1 MRFGSPPSLR
11 PITLFSVAAAAAV
24 TVLAGANTAR
34 AEALVVPLDHSAR
47 LKIAGAAQ
55 SVVVGNPTVADV
67 TVVDSHTLFVSGR
80 GYGVT
85 DVVVLDG
92 AGRTLYSTE
101 VVVGVAHTGR
111 VSVFRGAE
119 RTDMACSPNCQVS
132 IRTGGGGGGGG
143 SSPAPSSPGVSLPGA
158 PSGPASE

>member
-1 MRFGSPPSLR
+1 M
-11 PITLFSVAAAAAV
+11 
-24 TVLAGANTAR
+24 
-34 AEALVVPLDHSAR
+34 PLDHSTR
-47 LKIAGAAQ
+47 LKVAGAAQ

-85 DVVVLDG
+85 DVVVLD
-92 AGRTLYSTE
+92 ASGRTLYSTE

-132 IRTGGGGGGGG
+132 IRTGGAGGSGGGGAA
-143 SSPAPSSPGVSLPGA
+143 PASPGVSVP
-158 PSGPASE
+158 GPASE

>member
-11 PITLFSVAAAAAV
+11 PITIFSLAAAAAL
-24 TVLAGANTAR
+24 TLFAGATTAR
-34 AEALVVPLDHSAR
+34 AEALVVPLDHSTR
-47 LKIAGAAQ
+47 LKVAGAAQ

-85 DVVVLDG
+85 DVVVLD
-92 AGRTLYSTE
+92 ASGRTLYSTE

-132 IRTGGGGGGGG
+132 IRTGGAGGGGGG
-143 SSPAPSSPGVSLPGA
+143 GAAPASPGVP
-158 PSGPASE
+158 GPATE

>member
-1 MRFGSPPSLR
+1 MRFARHPSLR
-11 PITLFSVAAAAAV
+11 PITLFAIAGAAVAA
-24 TVLAGANTAR
+24 VLAGAPPAR
-34 AEALVVPLDHSAR
+34 SEPLVVSLDHSTR
-47 LKIAGAAQ
+47 LKISGAAQ

-85 DVVVLDG
+85 DVVVLDN
-92 AGRTLYSTE
+92 AGRTLYATE

-132 IRTGGGGGGGG
+132 VRTGGSGGSGGAPGGGG
-143 SSPAPSSPGVSLPGA
+143 SSGPSLPGA
-158 PSGPASE
+158 AATPASE

>member
-1 MRFGSPPSLR
+1 MRFGSPPSFR
-11 PITLFSVAAAAAV
+11 PITIFSLAAATAL
-24 TVLAGANTAR
+24 TLFAGATTAR
-34 AEALVVPLDHSAR
+34 AEALVVPLDHSTR
-47 LKIAGAAQ
+47 LKVAGAAQ

-85 DVVVLDG
+85 DVVVLD
-92 AGRTLYSTE
+92 ASGRTLYSTE

-132 IRTGGGGGGGG
+132 IRTGGAGG
-143 SSPAPSSPGVSLPGA
+143 SGVAPASPGVSLPG
-158 PSGPASE
+158 PATE

>member
-1 MRFGSPPSLR
+1 MRFAPSRSLR
-11 PITLFSVAAAAAV
+11 PITIFSLTVAAVAL
-24 TVLAGANTAR
+24 LASSRPALAD
-34 AEALVVPLDHSAR
+34 ALVVPLDHSTR
-47 LKIAGAAQ
+47 LKVAGAAQ

-85 DVVVLDG
+85 DVVVLDA

-111 VSVFRGAE
+111 VSVFRGGE
-119 RTDMACSPNCQVS
+119 RTDMACAPNCQVS
-132 IRTGGGGGGGG
+132 IRTGGTG
-143 SSPAPSSPGVSLPGA
+143 SSGSAPAATPTPVAGALTPSP
-158 PSGPASE
+158 E